1 MTKSEAHQLG
11 AAARNSRLTLR
22 QLSDLVEYFNC
33 QEVGELRAEAAEH
46 DWPLSRYLA
55 MVIKYRHA
63 DEIREAAREFHNSD
77 DATETALA
85 GSEV

>member
-55 MVIKYRHA
+55 MIIRYRRA
-63 DEIREAAREFHNSD
+63 PDEIRAAAREFHD